1 MNKKAGREIM
11 MYLIAGILTTIVNF
25 AVYYAMIF
33 MHVNYKMANTAA
45 FLVSV
50 IFAFVVNKKYVFLS
64 NKGIWEE
71 LARFFAGRVFTY
83 LLDIGT
89 MVVMVEIL
97 SVGQYGAKVWANG
110 VVMVSNYIISKFWIF
125 KQQ

>member
-33 MHVNYKMANTAA
+33 MHVDNRLSNTAA
-45 FLVSV
+45 FLVS
-50 IFAFVVNKKYVFLS
+50 
-64 NKGIWEE
+64 
-71 LARFFAGRVFTY
+71 VFTY

-89 MVVMVEIL
+89 MVVLVEIL
-97 SVGQYGAKVWANG
+97 GVGRYGAKVWANG
-110 VVMVSNYIISKFWIF
+110 VVMISNYVISKFWIF
-125 KQQ
+125 RQ

>member
-1 MNKKAGREIM
+1 MNKKAKKEII
-11 MYLIAGILTTIVNF
+11 MYLAAGILTTIVNF
-25 AVYYAMIF
+25 AVYYALIF
-33 MHVNYKMANTAA
+33 MCVDYKAANTAA

-50 IFAFVVNKKYVFLS
+50 IFAFAVNKKYVFLS

-89 MVVMVEIL
+89 MIVLVEL
-97 SVGQYGAKVWANG
+97 LGVGRYEAKVWANG
-110 VVMVSNYIISKFWIF
+110 VVMVSNYVISKFWIF
-125 KQQ
+125 RQ